1 MRESDHQIGLHGLAL
16 LRAQDA
22 GSVAWHRE
30 AIRALLAYGDPTPRA
45 LPTLDPA
52 AGYAAWAASYD
63 GQGNRT
69 VTAEEPAVRELLAPL
84 AAGLA
89 VDAGCGTGRHTAHLA
104 DLGHAVVGVDASPEM
119 LLLARERVPE
129 AELRTGDL
137 RALPVEDATADV
149 VVCALALSHLPDLGA
164 VAELARVLKPG
175 GTLVLSNP
183 HPFATAVLGARA
195 WCRTP
200 EGERVEI
207 PEFAHPVG
215 AYLDAFAAGGL
226 TARRCL
232 EPTYGEQDG
241 PVAGLPAAI
250 VWEARRS

>member
-1 MRESDHQIGLHGLAL
+1 MRERDHRIGLHGLAL

-22 GSVAWHRE
+22 GAAARHEE
-30 AIRALLAYGDPTPRA
+30 AIRGLLATEDATPRELRA
-45 LPTLDPA
+45 LGPV

-63 GQGNRT
+63 SPGNRT
-69 VTAEEPAVRELLAPL
+69 VAAEERAVHGLLAPGVAL
-84 AAGLA
+84 
-89 VDAGCGTGRHTAHLA
+89 DAGCGTGRHSAHLA
-104 DLGHAVVGVDASPEM
+104 ALGHAVVGVDASPEM
-119 LLLARERVPE
+119 LLLARERVPAGDFRE
-129 AELRTGDL
+129 GDL
-137 RALPVEDATADV
+137 RALPVQDASADV

-164 VAELARVLKPG
+164 VAELGRVLKPG

-200 EGERVEI
+200 DGERVEI
-207 PEFAHPVG
+207 PEHAHPVD
-215 AYLDAFAAGGL
+215 AYLTAFTAAGL

-232 EPTYGEQDG
+232 EPAHGPQDG

-250 VWEARRS
+250 VWEATR